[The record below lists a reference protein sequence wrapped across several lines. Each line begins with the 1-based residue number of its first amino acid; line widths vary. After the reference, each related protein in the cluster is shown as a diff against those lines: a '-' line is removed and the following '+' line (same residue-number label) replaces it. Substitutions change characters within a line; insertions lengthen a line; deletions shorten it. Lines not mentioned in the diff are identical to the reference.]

1 MLSPWAK
8 AEGSSYFHNFLV
20 FVKQFCKN
28 ISIKKDAY
36 TWLKSCIY
44 MVLSLVK
51 FLVVTGP
58 STTQMVSST
67 VSLNIPTM
75 APSEEPKNGETES
88 EEETKWVSKAVIIGV
103 WTGAAIM
110 SVLVSCLGVRIIIR
124 QQRLVSVA
132 WAESITTIA
141 DTGN

>member
-1 MLSPWAK
+1 MYLHGPFS
-8 AEGSSYFHNFLV
+8 G
-20 FVKQFCKN
+20 Q
-28 ISIKKDAY
+28 I
-36 TWLKSCIY
+36 
-44 MVLSLVK
+44 
-51 FLVVTGP
+51 LVVTGP

-75 APSEEPKNGETES
+75 APSEEPKGETES

>member
-1 MLSPWAK
+1 
-8 AEGSSYFHNFLV
+8 
-20 FVKQFCKN
+20 
-28 ISIKKDAY
+28 
-36 TWLKSCIY
+36 

-132 WAESITTIA
+132 LAESITTIA